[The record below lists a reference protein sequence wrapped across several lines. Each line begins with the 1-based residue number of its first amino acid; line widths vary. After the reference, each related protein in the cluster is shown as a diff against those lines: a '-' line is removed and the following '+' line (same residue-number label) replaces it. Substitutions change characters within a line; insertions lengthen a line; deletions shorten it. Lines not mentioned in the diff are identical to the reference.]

1 MCFWAGRRQI
11 IALSAFCLKPDTS
24 RAAPLIHQHGT
35 HGVLFK
41 SRSKSTVRSLTDTSA
56 GPALNRFAPPRPAP
70 RSVPRRS
77 GARSLCPTKKKNA
90 TKRRGSLLEPEY
102 EADSDFLNG
111 SPPLRV
117 RGCELP
123 DWDFQGSFF

>member
-41 SRSKSTVRSLTDTSA
+41 SRSKSTVHSLTDTSA

-77 GARSLCPTKKKNA
+77 GARSLCPTKKKKK
-90 TKRRGSLLEPEY
+90 KRNETTWLAIG
-102 EADSDFLNG
+102 AG
-111 SPPLRV
+111 I
-117 RGCELP
+117 
-123 DWDFQGSFF
+123 